1 MKFKKAFIPLLLT
14 TVMLAGCGSKDKNKS
29 EIIKNDFNEVRKEA
43 QEIIKTAKYDNLDI
57 KCDSVI
63 FPETDKIATW
73 WIDTIYLN
81 EWKKPDEL
89 VNYIIDDITPELIG
103 EIDKQYIYDGE
114 ELRKYEKEKDWYN
127 ANYENKISKTKYT
140 EAPEL
145 IYYRDPK
152 TKRKSEIFTDT
163 NIMNYAAGAINKILG
178 GNYLFGLQDDMEL
191 IKRYRIGMDDLS
203 DKYKL
208 LDKEV
213 TVAEAVESAENYI
226 NSIYPYTGEN
236 GIKTKVYDVYVY
248 KIKNSG
254 ETVFKF
260 NRTENYKGIDVQEL
274 INGQISFG
282 EEENYGEET
291 GIMSECFMIE
301 SGKIDVYYGEY
312 NSYTVPKEITNYETI
327 LSLESVLNNVSKE
340 LSKLPGV
347 NFEVNQIKMEYRMF
361 NDKEDKSKNDRAKY
375 IVPFWKV
382 DLLNPINNDAYVAL
396 VNVESGDVLVRRV
409 QE

>member
-226 NSIYPYTGEN
+226 NSIYPYTG
-236 GIKTKVYDVYVY
+236 
-248 KIKNSG
+248 
-254 ETVFKF
+254 
-260 NRTENYKGIDVQEL
+260 
-274 INGQISFG
+274 
-282 EEENYGEET
+282 
-291 GIMSECFMIE
+291 
-301 SGKIDVYYGEY
+301 
-312 NSYTVPKEITNYETI
+312 
-327 LSLESVLNNVSKE
+327 
-340 LSKLPGV
+340 
-347 NFEVNQIKMEYRMF
+347 
-361 NDKEDKSKNDRAKY
+361 
-375 IVPFWKV
+375 
-382 DLLNPINNDAYVAL
+382 
-396 VNVESGDVLVRRV
+396 
-409 QE
+409 

>member
-1 MKFKKAFIPLLLT
+1 MKFKKAFIPL
-14 TVMLAGCGSKDKNKS
+14 
-29 EIIKNDFNEVRKEA
+29 
-43 QEIIKTAKYDNLDI
+43 IIKTAKYDNLDI

-89 VNYIIDDITPELIG
+89 VNYIIDDMTPELIG
-103 EIDKQYIYDGE
+103 ELDKQYIYDGE
-114 ELRKYEKEKDWYN
+114 ELRKYEEEKDWYN

-254 ETVFKF
+254 ETVFRF
-260 NRTENYKGIDVQEL
+260 FRTENYKGIDVQEL
-274 INGQISFG
+274 ISGQISFG

-375 IVPFWKV
+375 IVPSWRV
-382 DLLNPINNDAYVAL
+382 DLLNPVNNDAYVAL
-396 VNVESGDVLVRRV
+396 VNVESGDVLVKRV

>member
-29 EIIKNDFNEVRKEA
+29 EIIKNDINEVRKEA

-73 WIDTIYLN
+73 WFDTVYLN

-89 VNYIIDDITPELIG
+89 VNYIIDDMTPELIG
-103 EIDKQYIYDGE
+103 ELDKQYIYDGE
-114 ELRKYEKEKDWYN
+114 ELRKYEEEKDWYN

-213 TVAEAVESAENYI
+213 TVA
-226 NSIYPYTGEN
+226 
-236 GIKTKVYDVYVY
+236 
-248 KIKNSG
+248 
-254 ETVFKF
+254 
-260 NRTENYKGIDVQEL
+260 
-274 INGQISFG
+274 
-282 EEENYGEET
+282 
-291 GIMSECFMIE
+291 
-301 SGKIDVYYGEY
+301 
-312 NSYTVPKEITNYETI
+312 
-327 LSLESVLNNVSKE
+327 
-340 LSKLPGV
+340 
-347 NFEVNQIKMEYRMF
+347 
-361 NDKEDKSKNDRAKY
+361 
-375 IVPFWKV
+375 
-382 DLLNPINNDAYVAL
+382 
-396 VNVESGDVLVRRV
+396 
-409 QE
+409 

>member
-1 MKFKKAFIPLLLT
+1 MI
-14 TVMLAGCGSKDKNKS
+14 NK
-29 EIIKNDFNEVRKEA
+29 
-43 QEIIKTAKYDNLDI
+43 
-57 KCDSVI
+57 
-63 FPETDKIATW
+63 
-73 WIDTIYLN
+73 
-81 EWKKPDEL
+81 
-89 VNYIIDDITPELIG
+89 
-103 EIDKQYIYDGE
+103 YIYDGE

-178 GNYLFGLQDDMEL
+178 GNYLFGLQEDMEL

-226 NSIYPYTGEN
+226 NSIFPYTGEN